1 MAKEKKSFE
10 QSLEEL
16 ESLVSNLEQGDLGL
30 DESINKFEEG
40 VKLYKFCKD
49 QLGKAEKKITK
60 LSDSLN
66 EVNLEE

>member
-10 QSLEEL
+10 ESLEDL
-16 ESLVSNLEQGDLGL
+16 EKLVEGLEQGELTL

-40 VKLYKFCKD
+40 VRLYKFCKD
-49 QLGKAEKKITK
+49 QLGKAEKKISK
-60 LSDSLN
+60 LSESLN